1 MQLGSDAEAVDW
13 LRRSI
18 ETNHNFPLT
27 HFHLAAALGLL
38 GAVDEARAAAKVGL
52 TLNPGFTIHRFRAAA
67 QATIRLTL
75 PVWSASMRACGW
87 PGCQRADVGVGQADM
102 G

>member
-1 MQLGSDAEAVDW
+1 MNCLGRAKMQLGSDAEAVDW

-18 ETNHNFPLT
+18 ETNRNFPLT

-52 TLNPGFTIHRFRAAA
+52 TLNPGFTIRRFRAAA
-67 QATIRLTL
+67 KSSDHPAYLKRPGARL
-75 PVWSASMRACGW
+75 
-87 PGCQRADVGVGQADM
+87 
-102 G
+102 